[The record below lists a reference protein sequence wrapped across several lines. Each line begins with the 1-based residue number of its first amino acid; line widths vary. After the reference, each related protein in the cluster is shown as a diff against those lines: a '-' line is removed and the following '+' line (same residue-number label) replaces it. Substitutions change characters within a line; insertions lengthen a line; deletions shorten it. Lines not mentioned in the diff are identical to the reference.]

1 MGRTTGRA
9 CVLFLGTTLGKGET
23 TNWAAGTQTERLL
36 RHVCMHRLENAS
48 TAFSFI
54 FAQNPSSPLVLNK
67 APASRSIC
75 PTQPDIPCSFKTFK
89 KI

>member
-1 MGRTTGRA
+1 MGRTTGRD
-9 CVLFLGTTLGKGET
+9 CVLFLGTTT
-23 TNWAAGTQTERLL
+23 TNWAAGTQTGRLL

-48 TAFSFI
+48 TDFSFI
-54 FAQNPSSPLVLNK
+54 FAQKSSPLVLNK

-75 PTQPDIPCSFKTFK
+75 PTQPDIPCCFKTFK